1 MVVLYLSGA
10 NRDIDVL
17 LEKYIL
23 LRSSPRV
30 AGKRMRRM
38 MWRQKMVMQRR
49 ILCHLHHHQ

>member
-1 MVVLYLSGA
+1 VVVLYLSGA